1 MRAACWMTYY
11 WGLHIEWR
19 TLILARHVQSF
30 SLASHIQFLESYRR
44 WHRFLLDETLF
55 ILLKLV
61 KWSLNR
67 YGVYGVISSFES
79 TWTACWQQVI
89 WTGCM
94 NRMLATGYL
103 EQTRDLTLI
112 RRQANCEV
120 DETLHLTSL
129 NSIKRNVL
137 VTYRY
142 SVSFKVESTIMLLAV
157 EGLYRV
163 LEHSLSWNCKQ
174 LEADQSNVG
183 LATVTRPEWGWRGH
197 SPPLV
202 LYTNFPTVKKDVSD
216 WQRHWLE
223 PPEQIGYATVWQLTS
238 MLSFAVSHLR

>member
-1 MRAACWMTYY
+1 
-11 WGLHIEWR
+11 
-19 TLILARHVQSF
+19 
-30 SLASHIQFLESYRR
+30 
-44 WHRFLLDETLF
+44 
-55 ILLKLV
+55 
-61 KWSLNR
+61 
-67 YGVYGVISSFES
+67 
-79 TWTACWQQVI
+79 
-89 WTGCM
+89 
-94 NRMLATGYL
+94 MLATGYL

-183 LATVTRPEWGWRGH
+183 LATVTRPE
-197 SPPLV
+197 
-202 LYTNFPTVKKDVSD
+202 
-216 WQRHWLE
+216 
-223 PPEQIGYATVWQLTS
+223 
-238 MLSFAVSHLR
+238 